1 MDVEFE
7 GQKFV
12 SSRELNRE
20 RTEVTEARR
29 RILEREENKY
39 HSRKAKEEEAFARGD
54 HKWMLPGLD
63 KDLEKKKKKKHK
75 KEKKKKKDKDR
86 NKSDDSEDDWVE
98 SDKNITV
105 PSEEQKKQ
113 ERDSFL
119 EFGLM
124 NTYSKS
130 DVQRQSQLVKKQEV
144 EEHTKKAASREL
156 NPELRAQSGLSSASK
171 SGSDVKQGDGGL
183 AWLLKAFKRAEDQA
197 AEGGQSLE
205 DIAERRWGSLGT
217 FLDMVSKARDKAAV
231 IDRKTQTELKRI
243 SDQYGLSTSQE
254 EEPYKERKIRQRDH
268 SRERRKRSRS
278 KSRSRERKRERS
290 RSRSREK
297 RRNRSRSRE
306 RRSRSRERY
315 RRRSPSEER
324 KTMKFVRPGE
334 KIKKG
339 SYSAGKMDG
348 AGSWKSS
355 NRRDLEREEMQKRM
369 NQKEEEL
376 KRRHNSD
383 SDSESEAE
391 TDDKEK
397 EREPEEEPKQETKVL
412 TEAEMNSLAAKLV
425 KAEIMGNDDLAAEL
439 KQKLDEAK
447 QTRSAMVAK
456 GLNPD
461 DQTPEVVV
469 KLKGQDARSKGRKK
483 TKVET
488 HKGGERVRYFGDDDR
503 YDLKQ
508 LFEREKLNTAEDHQG
523 MMSKYASKAEKTND
537 DFDVDDMMISKYAGK
552 RSEELEDVRM
562 KNKAAAEQMSME
574 KTLHDC
580 RWCIGSKRS
589 QKHLM
594 VAMGKS
600 VYLAL
605 PGTVSLTQGHCLIV
619 PMGHVASGTQLDE
632 DVWNEVQEFRKAL
645 VKMFLAQ
652 GEDCVFME
660 TAMGFRR
667 HPHMVIEC
675 VPVPEDLGSMLPM
688 YYQKAIQEC
697 ETEWSDNIKLVK
709 LKDRNISRS
718 IPKGLPYFH
727 VDFGLDNG
735 FAHVIEEEEQWN
747 RRFGHE
753 VVGGMLDVE
762 ARTMRN
768 PPGEPFEAQKA
779 KVIQFGEIWGKF
791 DWTKSLNQRRGGNS
805 SDSD

>member
-1 MDVEFE
+1 M
-7 GQKFV
+7 
-12 SSRELNRE
+12 
-20 RTEVTEARR
+20 
-29 RILEREENKY
+29 
-39 HSRKAKEEEAFARGD
+39 
-54 HKWMLPGLD
+54 
-63 KDLEKKKKKKHK
+63 
-75 KEKKKKKDKDR
+75 
-86 NKSDDSEDDWVE
+86 
-98 SDKNITV
+98 
-105 PSEEQKKQ
+105 
-113 ERDSFL
+113 
-119 EFGLM
+119 M
-124 NTYSKS
+124 N
-130 DVQRQSQLVKKQEV
+130 
-144 EEHTKKAASREL
+144 
-156 NPELRAQSGLSSASK
+156 
-171 SGSDVKQGDGGL
+171 
-183 AWLLKAFKRAEDQA
+183 
-197 AEGGQSLE
+197 
-205 DIAERRWGSLGT
+205 
-217 FLDMVSKARDKAAV
+217 
-231 IDRKTQTELKRI
+231 
-243 SDQYGLSTSQE
+243 
-254 EEPYKERKIRQRDH
+254 
-268 SRERRKRSRS
+268 
-278 KSRSRERKRERS
+278 
-290 RSRSREK
+290 
-297 RRNRSRSRE
+297 
-306 RRSRSRERY
+306 
-315 RRRSPSEER
+315 
-324 KTMKFVRPGE
+324 
-334 KIKKG
+334 
-339 SYSAGKMDG
+339 
-348 AGSWKSS
+348 
-355 NRRDLEREEMQKRM
+355 
-369 NQKEEEL
+369 
-376 KRRHNSD
+376 
-383 SDSESEAE
+383 
-391 TDDKEK
+391 
-397 EREPEEEPKQETKVL
+397 
-412 TEAEMNSLAAKLV
+412 
-425 KAEIMGNDDLAAEL
+425 
-439 KQKLDEAK
+439 
-447 QTRSAMVAK
+447 
-456 GLNPD
+456 
-461 DQTPEVVV
+461 
-469 KLKGQDARSKGRKK
+469 
-483 TKVET
+483 
-488 HKGGERVRYFGDDDR
+488 
-503 YDLKQ
+503 
-508 LFEREKLNTAEDHQG
+508 
-523 MMSKYASKAEKTND
+523 KYASKAEKTND

-779 KVIQFGEIWGKF
+779 KVIQFGETWGKF
-791 DWTKSLNQRRGGNS
+791 DWTKSLNQRRGGDS

>member
-12 SSRELNRE
+12 SSRDIDRE
-20 RTEVTEARR
+20 RTELSEARQR
-29 RILEREENKY
+29 VLNNEEKKY
-39 HSRKAKEEEAFARGD
+39 HSRKAREEEAFARGD
-54 HKWMLPGLD
+54 HKWMLPGLEN
-63 KDLEKKKKKKHK
+63 DLEKKKKKKHK
-75 KEKKKKKDKDR
+75 KEKKKKKDKDKNR
-86 NKSDDSEDDWVE
+86 KSEDSDDDWVE
-98 SDKNITV
+98 SEKNVTV
-105 PSEEQKKQ
+105 RAEETRRQ

-130 DVQRQSQLVKKQEV
+130 DVQRQSKIVKQQEA
-144 EEHTKKAASREL
+144 EEHQRKADSREL
-156 NPELRAQSGLSSASK
+156 NPELRAQAGAGPVSHSTA
-171 SGSDVKQGDGGL
+171 KQGDGGL
-183 AWLLKAFKRAEDQA
+183 GWLLKAFKRAEDQVR
-197 AEGGQSLE
+197 EGGHTLE
-205 DIAERRWGSLGT
+205 DIAERRWGSLAT
-217 FLDMVSKARDKAAV
+217 FMDMLSKARAKAAV
-231 IDRKTQTELKRI
+231 IDGRTQAELRRLTE
-243 SDQYGLSTSQE
+243 QYGLSSDPE
-254 EEPYKERKIRQRDH
+254 LAPGYKERKTRKRDP
-268 SRERRKRSRS
+268 SREKRK
-278 KSRSRERKRERS
+278 KSRS
-290 RSRSREK
+290 RSRSRDRRRDKSRSRSRER
-297 RRNRSRSRE
+297 RRNRSRSRSRD
-306 RRSRSRERY
+306 RRSRSRDRY
-315 RRRSPSEER
+315 RDRSPSEER
-324 KTMKFVRPGE
+324 HVRKFVRPGE
-334 KIKKG
+334 KMSKG
-339 SYSAGKMDG
+339 SYSGSKMDG
-348 AGSWKSS
+348 GGSWKSS
-355 NRRDLEREEMQKRM
+355 SRKEQEREEMKRRM
-369 NQKEEEL
+369 IKKEEEL
-376 KRRHNSD
+376 KRKQNSD
-383 SDSESEAE
+383 SSSESETE
-391 TDDKEK
+391 EEQKQTVHEK
-397 EREPEEEPKQETKVL
+397 EEPKQESKVL

-439 KQKLDEAK
+439 KQKLEEAK
-447 QTRSAMVAK
+447 QVRAEMVAK

-461 DQTPEVVV
+461 DQAPEVVV

-488 HKGGERVRYFGDDDR
+488 HKGGERVRYFGDDDK

-508 LFEREKLNTAEDHQG
+508 LFEREKLHTAEDHQG

-552 RSEELEDVRM
+552 RSEELEDVKI

-600 VYLAL
+600 VYLSL
-605 PGTVSLTQGHCLIV
+605 PGTVSLTEGHCLIV
-619 PMGHVASGTQLDE
+619 PMGHVSSGTQLDE

-645 VKMFLAQ
+645 VKMFMAR

-675 VPVPEDLGSMLPM
+675 IPVPEDLGSMLPM

-697 ETEWSDNIKLVK
+697 ESEWSDNIKLVK

-727 VDFGLDNG
+727 VDFGMDNG
-735 FAHVIEEEEQWN
+735 FAHVIEEEDQWN

-768 PPGEPFEAQKA
+768 PPGEPFEQQKQ
-779 KVIQFGEIWGKF
+779 KVIQFGENWRKF
-791 DWTKSLNQRRGGNS
+791 DWTRALKQTKNDS

>member
-12 SSRELNRE
+12 SSRDIDRE
-20 RTEVTEARR
+20 RTELSEARQR
-29 RILEREENKY
+29 VLNNEEKKY
-39 HSRKAKEEEAFARGD
+39 HSRKAREEEAFARGD
-54 HKWMLPGLD
+54 HKWMLPGLEN
-63 KDLEKKKKKKHK
+63 DLEKKKKKKHK
-75 KEKKKKKDKDR
+75 KEKKKKKDKDKNR
-86 NKSDDSEDDWVE
+86 KSEDSDDDWVE
-98 SDKNITV
+98 SEKNVTV
-105 PSEEQKKQ
+105 KTEETRRQ

-130 DVQRQSQLVKKQEV
+130 DVQRQSKIVKQQEA
-144 EEHTKKAASREL
+144 EEHQRKADSREL
-156 NPELRAQSGLSSASK
+156 NPELRAQAGAGPVCHSAA
-171 SGSDVKQGDGGL
+171 KQGDGGL
-183 AWLLKAFKRAEDQA
+183 GWLLKAFKRAEDQVR
-197 AEGGQSLE
+197 EGGHTLE
-205 DIAERRWGSLGT
+205 DIAERRWGSLAT
-217 FLDMVSKARDKAAV
+217 FLDMLSKARAKAAV
-231 IDRKTQTELKRI
+231 IDGRTQAELRRLTE
-243 SDQYGLSTSQE
+243 QYGLSSDPE
-254 EEPYKERKIRQRDH
+254 LAPGYKERKTRKRDP
-268 SRERRKRSRS
+268 SREKRK
-278 KSRSRERKRERS
+278 RS
-290 RSRSREK
+290 RSRSRSRDRRRDKSRSRSRER
-297 RRNRSRSRE
+297 RRNRSRSRSRD
-306 RRSRSRERY
+306 RRSRSRDRY
-315 RRRSPSEER
+315 RDRSPSEER
-324 KTMKFVRPGE
+324 HVRKFVRPGE
-334 KIKKG
+334 KMSKG
-339 SYSAGKMDG
+339 SYSGSKMDG
-348 AGSWKSS
+348 GGSWKSS
-355 NRRDLEREEMQKRM
+355 SRKEQEREEMKRRM
-369 NQKEEEL
+369 IKKEEEL
-376 KRRHNSD
+376 KRKQNSD
-383 SDSESEAE
+383 SSSESE
-391 TDDKEK
+391 T
-397 EREPEEEPKQETKVL
+397 EEEPKQTVHEKEDPKQESKVL

-439 KQKLDEAK
+439 KQKLEEAK
-447 QTRSAMVAK
+447 QVRAEMVAK

-461 DQTPEVVV
+461 DQAPEVVV

-488 HKGGERVRYFGDDDR
+488 HKGGERVRYFGDDDK

-508 LFEREKLNTAEDHQG
+508 LFEREKLHTAEDHQG

-552 RSEELEDVRM
+552 RSEELEDVKI

-600 VYLAL
+600 VYLSL
-605 PGTVSLTQGHCLIV
+605 PGTVSLTEGHCLIV
-619 PMGHVASGTQLDE
+619 PMGHVSSGTQLDE

-645 VKMFLAQ
+645 VKMFMAR

-675 VPVPEDLGSMLPM
+675 IPVPEDLGSMLPM

-697 ETEWSDNIKLVK
+697 ESEWSDNIKLVK

-727 VDFGLDNG
+727 VDFGMDNG
-735 FAHVIEEEEQWN
+735 FAHVIEEEDQWN

-768 PPGEPFEAQKA
+768 PPGEPFEQQKQ
-779 KVIQFGEIWGKF
+779 KVIQFGENWRKF
-791 DWTKSLNQRRGGNS
+791 DWTRALKQTKNDS